1 MPEFLIVETTRGAAV
16 ESTHRVSVAVVG
28 TDGKLKLGL
37 GNPQRLTFPRSAMK
51 PIQALASIECGA
63 FDAAGLGQEQIAL
76 HCASHSGETG
86 HVERVEGWL
95 EALGLD
101 ESALECGPQTPL
113 WAMYNMQRAHEAPP
127 PRPLANNCSG
137 KHAGFLTAARQ
148 LGAPLEGYVAL
159 EHPVQRRIRALVAR
173 LTGIDEA
180 AFVTSTD
187 LCRAPV
193 WAMPLDAFARAMA
206 QLAVPSGL
214 QEGQAEAA
222 TRVCAAMRAH
232 PWLVAGTGREDT
244 LLMQEPEFQGI
255 AKCGAEGCY
264 AMAIPEAGL
273 GIAIK
278 VEDGA
283 ARAAPVAA
291 VEVLRSLGLLSVK
304 AVERLQVIARPQIRN
319 WSREVIGEIRP
330 AACP

>member
-1 MPEFLIVETTRGAAV
+1 
-16 ESTHRVSVAVVG
+16 
-28 TDGKLKLGL
+28 
-37 GNPQRLTFPRSAMK
+37 
-51 PIQALASIECGA
+51 
-63 FDAAGLGQEQIAL
+63 
-76 HCASHSGETG
+76 
-86 HVERVEGWL
+86 
-95 EALGLD
+95 
-101 ESALECGPQTPL
+101 
-113 WAMYNMQRAHEAPP
+113 
-127 PRPLANNCSG
+127 
-137 KHAGFLTAARQ
+137 
-148 LGAPLEGYVAL
+148 
-159 EHPVQRRIRALVAR
+159 
-173 LTGIDEA
+173 
-180 AFVTSTD
+180 
-187 LCRAPV
+187 
-193 WAMPLDAFARAMA
+193 
-206 QLAVPSGL
+206 
-214 QEGQAEAA
+214 
-222 TRVCAAMRAH
+222 VCAAMRAH